1 MNPLRKFLAKT
12 TATQLIRVSFS
23 RPALLETPAFLTLM
37 NRVFSAMAPGYDR
50 LWQKMGTEA
59 EVLGPLEAGLSRVA
73 PPPDRV
79 LDLACGTGLATFHVH
94 RVFPKARMVAAD
106 LSERMVRIL
115 RRKAEESDGGP
126 VHALCS
132 HSGALPFRAGRFDL
146 VLTQNAPPYLEEM
159 VRVLRPGGSLLLAYS
174 FVVPGAVRGV
184 IRRRFAG
191 LGLEEL
197 EIATAGHGIA
207 VTARRPRGEL
217 R

>member
-1 MNPLRKFLAKT
+1 MNSFKKFLAKT

-23 RPALLETPAFLTLM
+23 RPALLENPAFLILM
-37 NRVFSAMAPGYDR
+37 NRVFSAMAPSYDR
-50 LWQKMGTEA
+50 LWQRMGTEA

-73 PPPDRV
+73 PPPDWV

-94 RVFPKARMVAAD
+94 GSFLKAQVVAAD

-115 RRKAEESDGGP
+115 RQKLEESDAGP
-126 VHALCS
+126 LHALCC
-132 HSGALPFRAGRFDL
+132 HSGALPFGAGCFDL

-174 FVVPGAVRGV
+174 FVVPGAVHGV
-184 IRRRFAG
+184 IRKRFTG
-191 LGLEEL
+191 VGLEDL
-197 EIATAGHGIA
+197 EIAAAGHGIA